1 MKKIISIILAALVP
15 VLMFTACA
23 NKTAADATTKAP
35 EAATVKSDEFTA
47 GVYYI
52 TGDDSR
58 SVQIQIRDS
67 YKIAIQYNQKI
78 ITESGKYTI
87 EGNVLRAAI
96 EKNGCEYVFNITD
109 GKLVY
114 DAQSSKASEKFLSDS
129 GIVDG
134 TEFYLVHGFEAR

>member
-1 MKKIISIILAALVP
+1 MKKIISILLAALVP

-23 NKTAADATTKAP
+23 DKTAADTAP
-35 EAATVKSDEFTA
+35 TATVKNDEFTP

-52 TGDDSR
+52 TGEETH

-67 YKIAIQYNQKI
+67 HKIAIQYNHKTV
-78 ITESGKYTI
+78 TESGKYTI

-96 EKNGCEYVFNITD
+96 EKTDCEYVFNITD

-114 DAQSSKASEKFLSDS
+114 DAANSKASEKFLSDS

-134 TEFYLVHGFEAR
+134 TEFYLGHGFEER